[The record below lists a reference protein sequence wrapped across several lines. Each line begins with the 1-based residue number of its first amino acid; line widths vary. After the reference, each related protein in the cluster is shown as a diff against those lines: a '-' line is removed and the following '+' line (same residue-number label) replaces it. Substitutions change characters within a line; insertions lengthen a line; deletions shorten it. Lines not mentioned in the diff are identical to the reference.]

1 MSWKSILISSQISL
15 VYQEMFTS
23 FQVYLEW
30 KPTLT
35 FTEIRLLISVLLL
48 PGQVRVAKDTS
59 ENKLANYCNRPLP
72 TNIDS

>member
-1 MSWKSILISSQISL
+1 MSWKSILMSYQISL

-35 FTEIRLLISVLLL
+35 FTEIRLLLSVLLL

-59 ENKLANYCNRPLP
+59 ENKLAKYCTRPLP
-72 TNIDS
+72 TNIDC